1 MQTQLNKSS
10 GNSAFTIAEMVVC
23 FAIMALVIGGMLTAY
38 SNAALF
44 TERAGY
50 QMAAQ
55 CLAVQQMEH
64 VRAALWD
71 SQATPPVD
79 NTTNLPAMT
88 ISLLE
93 LPIAGT
99 NAIYATNQLTVTT
112 LTNSVNPPVLV
123 KMITVYTTWP
133 WNNTVMSNVMI
144 CYRSP
149 DE

>member
-1 MQTQLNKSS
+1 MQTQLKKTS
-10 GNSAFTIAEMVVC
+10 GEGAFTIAEIIVC

-50 QMAAQ
+50 QLAAQ
-55 CLAVQQMEH
+55 CLAVQQVER

-71 SQATPPVD
+71 TTTTPIVD
-79 NTTNLPAMT
+79 NTTNLPAIT
-88 ISLLE
+88 IALLE

-112 LTNSVNPPVLV
+112 ITNSANPPVVV
-123 KMITVYTTWP
+123 KMIQVYTTWP

-144 CYRSP
+144 CYRAP

>member
-1 MQTQLNKSS
+1 MQTQFKKSS
-10 GNSAFTIAEMVVC
+10 SKAAFTIAEMVVC

-38 SNAALF
+38 SNVALY

-50 QMAAQ
+50 QLAAQ
-55 CLAVQQMEH
+55 CLAVQQVEH

-71 SQATPPVD
+71 TQATPIVD
-79 NTTNLPAMT
+79 NTVNLPT
-88 ISLLE
+88 NTVSLLE

-112 LTNSVNPPVLV
+112 LSYTNPPMSI

-144 CYRSP
+144 CYRAP

>member
-1 MQTQLNKSS
+1 MQTQLKKSS
-10 GNSAFTIAEMVVC
+10 GQAAFTLAEMVVC

-38 SNAALF
+38 SKAAIF

-50 QMAAQ
+50 QLSAQ
-55 CLAVQQMEH
+55 TLAVRQVEQ

-71 SQATPPVD
+71 TQSTPPVD
-79 NTTNLPAMT
+79 NTTNLPATT

-99 NAIYATNQLTVTT
+99 NAIYATNQLSVTT
-112 LTNSVNPPVLV
+112 ITNSLAPPSYI
-123 KMITVYTTWP
+123 KMIQVYTTWP
-133 WNNTVMSNVMI
+133 WNGTVMSNVMI
-144 CYRSP
+144 TYRAP

>member
-1 MQTQLNKSS
+1 MQTQLKKSS
-10 GNSAFTIAEMVVC
+10 GKAGFTLAEIVVC

-38 SNAALF
+38 SKAALV

-50 QMAAQ
+50 QLAAQ

-71 SQATPPVD
+71 TQATPIVD
-79 NTTNLPAMT
+79 NTTNLPTTT

-112 LTNSVNPPVLV
+112 LTNSVNPPVMV
-123 KMITVYTTWP
+123 KLITVYTTWP
-133 WNNTVMSNVMI
+133 WNSTIMSNVMI
-144 CYRSP
+144 CYRAP